1 MHDRLGRRVAV
12 CFLLL
17 MFATAQ
23 MPLSMCLGSLAVSS
37 YNPTHESNL
46 ASRAVILQSSCTNS
60 TTTVTQSTTITQST
74 RLTQWT
80 TTTYTQTVGIVTQFS
95 YLYDTIMVPTTAYM
109 TQTVSRTSTTILGT
123 TLTKT
128 STAFLTTQ
136 TTSVTYYETQSTT
149 QTETSY
155 ATASLT
161 QYVYVESYVPGQ
173 VIEYANIPKIL
184 NGSEGT
190 AHFGKSDK
198 HKIETITIAVVDNA
212 TNIKI
217 SIATA
222 PQQTSLGANTNEY
235 SSFQIAATNLPDYS
249 IRSVVIDFKV
259 DRNWLSN
266 NQIPKDRIN
275 LYRYENGEWTRLDT
289 SLLRTDETY
298 EYYEA
303 TSPGLSIF
311 AIAGQS
317 SPFFQ
322 IPGAGSIAYSYTV
335 ILSIIIVAIL
345 GAYGAIRIKR
355 ARSKKTKEE
364 VSEPTPT
371 DTSSEDQIEGK
382 LLDYIMKHG
391 GSISLSKAAE
401 DLGVLP
407 TTIKEVI
414 SQLKSEGKLAPV

>member
-1 MHDRLGRRVAV
+1 MHNTLARRVAV
-12 CFLLL
+12 SFLLL
-17 MFATAQ
+17 VFATAQ
-23 MPLSMCLGSLAVSS
+23 VPLSMCLGSLAVSS
-37 YNPTHESNL
+37 YDPTRESNL
-46 ASRAVILQSSCTNS
+46 ASRAVILSCNCTVTES
-60 TTTVTQSTTITQST
+60 TTINQSTT
-74 RLTQWT
+74 RTQWT
-80 TTTYTQTVGIVTQFS
+80 TTTYTQTVGIVTEFS
-95 YLYDTIMVPTTAYM
+95 YLYDTITVPTTAYI
-109 TQTVSRTSTTILGT
+109 TQTVSSTSTTVLRT

-136 TTSVTYYETQSTT
+136 TTPVTYYETQSTT
-149 QTETSY
+149 QTKTSY
-155 ATASLT
+155 VTASVT

-173 VIEYANIPKIL
+173 VIEYASIPKIL

-190 AHFGKSDK
+190 AHFSKSDK
-198 HKIETITIAVVDNA
+198 HKIETITIGVVDNA

-222 PQQTSLGANTNEY
+222 PQETSLGPNTNEY
-235 SSFQIAATNLPDYS
+235 SSFQIAATNLSDYN
-249 IRSVVIDFKV
+249 IKSVVVDFKV

-266 NQIPKDRIN
+266 NQIPEDRIN

-311 AIAGQS
+311 AIAGQPS
-317 SPFFQ
+317 SFFQ
-322 IPGAGSIAYSYTV
+322 IPGAGSIAHSCTV
-335 ILSIIIVAIL
+335 ILSIIIVVIL

-355 ARSKKTKEE
+355 ARSRKTKEE
-364 VSEPTPT
+364 KVSEPTPT

-382 LLDYIMKHG
+382 LLDYITKHG

-407 TTIKEVI
+407 TSLKEAI
-414 SQLKSEGKLAPV
+414 SKLKSEGRLTPA